1 MTSVDNCL
9 ILNLDD
15 RTDLWDGLSD
25 FRNQWEKKGKKWHR
39 IPGIDYRNKSNV
51 LNEMITNN
59 RINLN
64 GSGFRQTKQ
73 AFLGELGCF
82 IGHYNCWKYVAE
94 NKLGT
99 CLILE
104 DGIEI
109 LRSDFENLTV
119 RGDILYVNEE
129 MQMAGAKQFIG
140 YGTQGYVVTQKG
152 AEFLLKNCHTLSV
165 PIDLQ
170 IRHLCNTADIA
181 ANVIDKPF
189 VRRNNSRTSSIGI
202 NVDDVNDLNKKQNQN
217 SIIQRILTNLMQL
230 NLNLDDFV

>member
-25 FRNQWEKKGKKWHR
+25 FRNQWEKIGKKWHR

-51 LNEMITNN
+51 LNEMIINN

-82 IGHYNCWKYVAE
+82 MGHYNCWKYIVDHTLDA
-94 NKLGT
+94 

-109 LRSDFENLTV
+109 LRLDFENLV
-119 RGDILYVNEE
+119 ANSDILYVNEE

-152 AEFLLKNCHTLSV
+152 AEFLLKNCHTLAV

-170 IRHLCNTADIA
+170 IRHLCNTADIV
-181 ANVIDKPF
+181 ANIIDKPF
-189 VRRNNSRTSSIGI
+189 VRRNNTRISSIGM

-217 SIIQRILTNLMQL
+217 SIIQRILTNLIQL